1 MGEHNRSESCRE
13 SLPADFNLS
22 SNLKM
27 RDRSENAG
35 LNAFSNPISTP
46 QLIAVFKKRTGLKCY
61 GPETSQDLKRKTEWA
76 DEFFLQGSCIRC
88 SATE

>member
-1 MGEHNRSESCRE
+1 MEEHNRSESCRE

-35 LNAFSNPISTP
+35 LNAFSNPIFIHP
-46 QLIAVFKKRTGLKCY
+46 NWIAVFKKRTGLKCY
-61 GPETSQDLKRKTEWA
+61 GPETSQDLKRKAEWV
-76 DEFFLQGSCIRC
+76 DEF
-88 SATE
+88 